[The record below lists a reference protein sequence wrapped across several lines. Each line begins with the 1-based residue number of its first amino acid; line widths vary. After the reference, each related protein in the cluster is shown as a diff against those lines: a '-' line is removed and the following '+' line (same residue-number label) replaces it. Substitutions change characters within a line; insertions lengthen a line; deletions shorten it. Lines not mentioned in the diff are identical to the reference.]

1 MCIRDRSYIFEVVG
15 NHVIKKEIRLV
26 ERYNNLQI
34 IEGLESGV
42 KIVSKDVSSLTDG
55 QVIIIN

>member
-1 MCIRDRSYIFEVVG
+1 MYEDNQTYIFEVVG
-15 NHVIKKEIRLV
+15 NHVIKKEIRLI